1 MNDAEATATATKL
14 LEVVNIDIPSVS
26 LGAVKTKYNV
36 DEKMTISGFVE
47 VVDGDVNAK
56 WYSTSY
62 LGVDANGEDL
72 AIEDISLTPQSYQL
86 SDGSHVVQ
94 LSIGKNMLV
103 ERSIIRLELR
113 ARYTSSMSNTKAIA
127 AVAITMNEAPT
138 GGDLKVMPTTGVAL
152 NTTFFFQ
159 TSGWDD
165 DVMTSHCLMSF
176 AYYVSRPY
184 EQLVVKTSDEL
195 TYGEASLGQG
205 RSGTGMIVCVGNASD
220 IYGAQGTV
228 TNNDVTVFPVENLI
242 ELRTLASSF
251 MEQALIDKD
260 ATSLN
265 NVATAVTSSL
275 NAANCSSL
283 PFVCADLNREECN
296 EIDGT
301 DHTCGPCLA
310 GFTGIPGDSNIACG
324 STDLRRRRQLKT
336 SLMQER
342 DKRIES
348 LYQKQRDLLSRGD

>member
-1 MNDAEATATATKL
+1 MPSGTALVILVWT
-14 LEVVNIDIPSVS
+14 
-26 LGAVKTKYNV
+26 Y
-36 DEKMTISGFVE
+36 
-47 VVDGDVNAK
+47 
-56 WYSTSY
+56 
-62 LGVDANGEDL
+62 GEDL
-72 AIEDISLTPQSYQL
+72 AIEDISLTPQSYTL

-94 LSIGKNMLV
+94 LSIGKNILV
-103 ERSIIRLELR
+103 EGLSYEFELR
-113 ARYTSSMSNTKAIA
+113 ARYASSMSNTKAIA

-138 GGDLKVMPTTGVAL
+138 GGDLKVMPTTGVAV

-165 DVMTSHCLMSF
+165 DVDDFPLSYVF

-301 DHTCGPCLA
+301 DHTCGPWSRWLYRY
-310 GFTGIPGDSNIACG
+310 T
-324 STDLRRRRQLKT
+324 RRQQHCLRQHRFTQAPAIKNVAYAG
-336 SLMQER
+336 
-342 DKRIES
+342 KRQTYRIALSEA
-348 LYQKQRDLLSRGD
+348 KRLLE